1 MSGGNYKKIYCK
13 ECIMKEINT
22 SLNKRYH
29 FIRKYYGLIFFTLL
43 SIVLWVMLMI
53 NVDFANWYFSRHANV
68 LSWAIRPL
76 FMVGF
81 CYFALKRNAT
91 LAAAM
96 IFLTL
101 LSSVFFPAPEA
112 ANPMVEQFLAKEKEW
127 ILGPLSVMK
136 ITEFGALVGGIFLLG
151 YAFWK
156 RSLKWG
162 ITLLLLVVFLKILW
176 GVIYGGES
184 GITIVYAALFTGVVT
199 MIWIILYRRRS
210 LKKDDL

>member
-1 MSGGNYKKIYCK
+1 
-13 ECIMKEINT
+13 MKEINT
-22 SLNKRYH
+22 RPNKIYF
-29 FIRKYYGLIFFTLL
+29 FIKKYSGLIIFAAMSVF
-43 SIVLWVMLMI
+43 LWVLLMTNI
-53 NVDFANWYFSRHANV
+53 DFANWYFSRHANV

-76 FMVGF
+76 FMIGF

-91 LAAAM
+91 LAVSM

-101 LSSVFFPAPEA
+101 LSSVFFPAPEV
-112 ANPMVEQFLAKEKEW
+112 ANPMIEEFLAKEKEW

-136 ITEFGALVGGIFLLG
+136 VTEFGALIVGIFLLG

-162 ITLLLLVVFLKILW
+162 VSLLLLIIFLKMLW

-184 GITIVYAALFTGVVT
+184 GITVVYAALFTGIVT
-199 MIWIILYRRRS
+199 LIWIIVHRKYS
-210 LKKDDL
+210 LKKE